1 MGRDKA
7 SELPL
12 LQCEAA
18 RGAAAKLP
26 AATTDKTANTS
37 VNRFIGNDPTFF
49 FRFADAPVSAPA
61 TAAPWTFVRVRSFTE
76 KAQIAYSHG
85 HPPLSAWVVARR
97 REVQSEKES
106 PRASPSRMSS
116 LADKDGQSGPPADD
130 AHMAD
135 RCEGVAGFTVF
146 PCGELSISSTKA
158 MPQNSGFIRT
168 DEANTCHP
176 CERWGSGR
184 GDMTSG
190 GTAEPSSGAKRAT
203 GLLAFASM
211 THASKRARC
220 SIGPSPVIRTPAR
233 RERSW
238 RILARGERRGRWI
251 PQALRM
257 LPHHGAGGE
266 IVGAQG

>member
-26 AATTDKTANTS
+26 AVTTDKTANTS

-61 TAAPWTFVRVRSFTE
+61 TVAPWTFVRVRSFTE

-135 RCEGVAGFTVF
+135 RCEGVAGLTVF
-146 PCGELSISSTKA
+146 PDIAASYQSL
-158 MPQNSGFIRT
+158 QRRR
-168 DEANTCHP
+168 CHKI
-176 CERWGSGR
+176 
-184 GDMTSG
+184 
-190 GTAEPSSGAKRAT
+190 AASSGPTKPTRV
-203 GLLAFASM
+203 
-211 THASKRARC
+211 
-220 SIGPSPVIRTPAR
+220 IPVKDGDPA
-233 RERSW
+233 
-238 RILARGERRGRWI
+238 
-251 PQALRM
+251 
-257 LPHHGAGGE
+257 AGT
-266 IVGAQG
+266 

>member
-61 TAAPWTFVRVRSFTE
+61 TVAPWTFVRVRSFTE

-146 PCGELSISSTKA
+146 PNSS
-158 MPQNSGFIRT
+158 FIQT

-184 GDMTSG
+184 GDMTKRPQRPGRRRAQSG
-190 GTAEPSSGAKRAT
+190 QPDCSRSRA
-203 GLLAFASM
+203 
-211 THASKRARC
+211 
-220 SIGPSPVIRTPAR
+220 
-233 RERSW
+233 
-238 RILARGERRGRWI
+238 
-251 PQALRM
+251 
-257 LPHHGAGGE
+257 
-266 IVGAQG
+266 